1 MGNKAQIHLCAAT
14 GVSSRYI
21 WIRSPISRIGAS
33 VFSLLCSSSLHM
45 RLCFPAVLG
54 LLLLS
59 SPSLALLNSKAA
71 ESDILPEI
79 LTVDGIRL
87 SPIFRE
93 NVAQMLLPASSAGL
107 NSPEQ
112 HWTFTAGDMEREQTS
127 MTQQTAAE
135 NWDQVVLPHFD
146 SAAEDEPAI
155 LRGDDFGDP
164 ASVFQINA
172 EVLDSDLA
180 PPARIWPDKVP
191 LKTAG
196 ISVIDHPADHPL
208 SMPLTE
214 DRRSSTGMDR
224 IMEGEHHHTK
234 PTITI
239 SVNPSVIF
247 EGESADVT
255 VTLSEPLKTV
265 ANRHVVPAHS
275 STAIPDRDYTLPRT
289 FGPTHSGMMFR
300 FDKKDQIKSGPQIIQ
315 AKIDNLVEGDEY
327 IFYTGLVTSENHGDP
342 SGGAYDFRVNYD
354 CVRNCKFTL
363 TIRDRPAVKLSA
375 SPNPVSEGGQVTIT
389 AEISG
394 AQASDSNVEIPLTIT
409 ADTAE
414 PEDYGSLTDGRITM
428 TGTGATRTGT
438 TVIQLPDEADAND
451 WDDETFT
458 VAIDEINL
466 PSTVTAGDPKSVEIT
481 ITDDDKPAVRFTLDP
496 TAVHEG
502 ENATVTA
509 ILTEALPGDVT
520 IPFLL
525 YDQNYE
531 RNKPEKIVT
540 PQAPDQLQIEIKA
553 GDMSGN
559 GTVST
564 NADTNDE
571 NEEVRI
577 VFAVLPPQVRDSREV
592 ISRELIIQDS
602 ERAVTLSASP
612 NPAPEG
618 ATVTVTAE
626 LSYAYP
632 QDITIPLMLKEGSA
646 KPTEDYE
653 NLSTSNIVI
662 SGSSTTGT
670 LDILITDDTESEPS
684 EEFTVAIDKDNLP
697 PKITAGN
704 PESVKIM
711 IDDDDQPLPSVTLS
725 IVPVRGK
732 YPVDEGKSVKIKAEL
747 SERLPNNVKIPLTLI
762 SGTADAKDYGN
773 LTASEITIS
782 KDKWSGSVAIPI
794 PLDMEDEKTET
805 FTVTIDESSLPSAL
819 TAGDPKSVTVQI
831 NDKLTVSWSADPN
844 PVYEGQTTTLTL
856 TLSKPM
862 HAGSISVPGC
872 KSRWAGYIILKQPND
887 YSPGGGNMNDYEFV
901 NPGCDDFDVPT
912 RDSKLNFYM
921 DPNNPGYT
929 YKTAS
934 VQLYIVDDGKLEG
947 DEELVWRR
955 GGGSTGGLWDIV
967 VAPCDPNSDCP
978 YAIIIKDRPT
988 VSLSV
993 EPDSVAEGESVT
1005 VTASITEAQSTDVVV
1020 PIKWRSL
1027 TAQDDD
1033 YGPVPETITI
1043 PAGKTEATDE
1053 IPTRDDNIPEVDE
1066 KFRIAIRLEKLKED
1080 YPLLFAPKYVSVPV
1094 WILDDDRITVT
1105 LSAARDTVYEG
1116 ESADLILELSD
1127 RIHAADPSEDAY
1139 IEIFRNS
1146 SSTAGDDDYEK
1157 LSPSE
1162 GAGTDVWRVEFAPDD
1177 PLKKSISIV
1186 TRQDDQVE
1194 GSEDLIWTVN
1204 RTSTNAHPDLGI
1216 PVADCIPEDCTAKI
1230 VIWEKPV
1237 VHISAV
1243 PNPVLE
1249 GEEVE
1254 VTVTVSEALSDAL
1267 TIPLT
1272 LTAGTAEESDYGGID
1287 AMEITI
1293 PAAAL
1298 TGTDTIPTT
1307 QDEDDDDEMFK
1318 VELGDLP
1325 SEVEAGMPSSVE
1337 VTILEPRQV
1346 SVSATTP
1353 VIEGEEVTVT
1363 VALSKAF
1370 PNPVTIPLTLTA
1382 GTAED
1387 GDYGSL
1393 PEVVIPADA
1402 LSETGIISTV
1412 EDADEDDETFTVTLG
1427 DLPVGIGVG
1436 TSPSVEVTILEERQ
1450 VLLSVTTPVTEGED
1464 VTVTA
1469 LLSKAF
1475 PNPVTIP
1482 LTLTPGTAEDGDYGE
1497 LNEIPI
1503 AANTRSGTGT
1513 IVTFADDDFE
1523 EETFTVALGNL
1534 PSWISAGVPASL
1546 DVRILERPRVHLEAT
1561 PNPVDEGKA
1570 VTVTATL
1577 SGALPDPVTIPLTLT
1592 PGTAEKG
1599 DYNNLASITIAANTL
1614 TGTGTIATVKDA
1626 DYDDETFTVSLG
1638 SLPAGVGEG
1647 TPSSVLV
1654 TITDLDTPPN
1664 VRLSANPN
1672 PVDEGGSVTVTA
1684 TLSKALPDPVTIPLT
1699 LTPGTAEEGDYG
1711 NLASITI
1718 AANTQAGTGTIATVK
1733 DADYDH
1739 ETFTVS
1745 LGSLHPTVAAGTPS
1759 SVPVTITDLDTL
1771 PGVSLSANP
1780 NPVDEGGS
1788 VTVTAT
1794 ISQALPDPVTIPL
1807 TLTPGTAEEG
1817 DYGNLASITIAANT
1831 QAGTGTIAT
1840 VKDADYD
1847 HETFTVSLGSLP
1859 SEVSEGTPSSVLVTI
1874 TDLDAPPVTFPSISL
1889 SASPNPVNEGDAVT
1903 ITATLTGELS
1913 SPVVIPL
1920 TYTPGAP
1927 GPTEPTDYVPIPSI
1941 SIAAGVQSGT
1951 AVVHMVQ
1958 DEISEGTERLIV
1970 ALGALPAAVEAGR
1983 PSEVEIT
1990 ILDDDQPPPVEVT
2003 LSVNPER
2010 VEEGEPVTVTVT
2022 LANPLETAVDVPLI
2036 QTPYTAEPDDYTPL
2050 PYVTVA
2056 GGETQGVG
2064 QIVTIADND
2073 TDDEQLIVSL
2083 GDLDPAILVA
2093 GRESSHWVTILDRI
2107 PPKAVRVDLSASPN
2121 PVNEGDM
2128 VTITV
2133 ELSAALPAAVTIPLT
2148 LTPGSADVQD
2158 YDAPTP
2164 MQVTIQS
2171 EETIGIYVIRTR
2183 GDDIAEDN
2191 EAFTVQVGEL
2201 PAGMTAG
2208 DPLVVTIIDD
2218 DAVGIQAPPSVSLLE
2233 GSSKAFVFS
2242 LASEPL
2248 GAVTVTLDWPSGTD
2262 LTLAPITRTFT
2273 PANWEQAQ
2281 QVTLTAAE
2289 DNDFDHDQ
2297 VEVILRAAGAD
2308 YTGTVHVL
2316 QVTITDNDAP
2326 GVDASAQVIV
2336 FEEGSETFAV
2346 RLAAAPSGVVTMQV
2360 PGTAGDLSITP
2371 TRLIFTPETW
2381 QMPQEVT
2388 LRAAHDDDV
2397 VDDSETLRLT
2407 ARGGGYAGIVHPV
2420 AVTVIDNDETG
2431 IVAPAELTM
2440 QEGTQSPLQVSLAA
2454 QPSGTVTI
2462 GLAGHAGTQIA
2473 LDQTS
2478 LTFTTTNWNT
2488 PQTVMLTAAEDD
2500 NDAVNRVDLNFTA
2513 SGGSYGGIT
2522 HTTRITITDK
2532 GPLTISIWSQQ
2543 GLENAG
2549 SLQLPIELNRATDQ
2563 VVTVQYASSDDT
2575 AEAGLDYTASR
2586 GVVIFDPGATRG
2598 VVEIKLLDDRL
2609 PEEHETFKVTLSNAT
2624 RNVIIA
2630 QGTGTGTIQ
2639 DDDGRASLRVED
2651 AQVQAEAGAV
2661 HFRVSLSHPQR
2672 RMVTAAY
2679 RTRDGTARAGE
2690 DYEATSGM
2698 VTLAPGTTEARIAVR
2713 LLNEDLDWEEE
2724 TFTVHLESAKHAG
2737 IEKAVGVAT
2746 IQESVAAGKKVLDAY
2761 AARFVRTASVQ
2772 VVDALGGRF
2781 RRAADGAVCAAAER
2795 AEMAQLWY
2803 SASSWDPSLGELLAG
2818 CRMSQSLPLSS
2829 GSLGVWGQ
2837 GAFRQFNGQGE
2848 DALTLRAEVT
2858 TGMLGADYRWNG
2870 GWLAG
2875 VLFAHSRGDG
2885 SFEMNEESGEITS
2898 ALTGIYPYVSYTRA
2912 GWEVWASA
2920 GAGRGNAE
2928 VLELKG
2934 DLTSRFGA
2942 LGMQGTLVSGGTTR
2956 LRYHGDIL
2964 VTDAE
2969 IKEHDITAEVYRIR
2983 AGLEASTQIT
2993 GGIRPYVEAN
3003 VRQDGGSAETGT
3015 GLELGGGVRFANPAW
3030 HLRGEVRT
3038 QGLVMHTA
3046 DGFTEWGFSGSL
3058 QVGRATEGLQLRL
3071 RPSWGRGQGMSMYRQ
3086 QTILD
3091 AVPMGMNAHRTELE
3105 LGYGIPWKEG
3115 AARSVMGVT
3124 RLPQGRMYRLGGELR
3139 PWERLSLS
3147 VFGLAHGHETA
3158 LGDIGVNVQGT
3169 LRY

>member
-1 MGNKAQIHLCAAT
+1 MVDKAGFYLCAET
-14 GVSSRYI
+14 GVFSRYI
-21 WIRSPISRIGAS
+21 WIRLPILRVDAS
-33 VFSLLCSSSLHM
+33 VFSLPCCSSLYM
-45 RLCFPAVLG
+45 KLCFRTVLG
-54 LLLLS
+54 LLLFALS
-59 SPSLALLNSKAA
+59 PAIPDSKAS
-71 ESDILPEI
+71 ESHTLPEI
-79 LTVDGIRL
+79 LNVDGTRL
-87 SPIFRE
+87 SP
-93 NVAQMLLPASSAGL
+93 PADFPDVRF
-107 NSPEQ
+107 PEQ
-112 HWTFTAGDMEREQTS
+112 HWTFTAGDLEQEKTS

-135 NWDQVVLPHFD
+135 NWDQVLLPHFD
-146 SAAEDEPAI
+146 SAMEDEPAI
-155 LRGDDFGDP
+155 PGEGDFGGP
-164 ASVFQINA
+164 ASVFQISA
-172 EVLDSDLA
+172 EDLDLET
-180 PPARIWPDKVP
+180 PVRIWPDEMPPKI
-191 LKTAG
+191 AG
-196 ISVIDHPADHPL
+196 IPGIDPPVDHPP
-208 SMPLTE
+208 SMPLTG

-224 IMEGEHHHTK
+224 IMEGNHHYTK

-247 EGESADVT
+247 EGESAEVT
-255 VTLSEPLKTV
+255 VTLSKPLNTA
-265 ANRHVVPAHS
+265 ANRHVLATRS

-289 FGPTHSGMMFR
+289 FGPTFNGMMFR
-300 FDKKDQIKSGPQIIQ
+300 FDKKDQVTSGPQIIK
-315 AKIDNLVEGDEY
+315 AELDDLVEGDEY
-327 IFYTGLVTSENHGDP
+327 LHYTGLVTSENHGDP
-342 SGGAYDFRVNYD
+342 SGGAYAFRVNYK
-354 CVRNCKFTL
+354 CVNHCKFTL
-363 TIRDRPAVKLSA
+363 TIKDRLTTVKLSA
-375 SPNPVSEGGQVTIT
+375 SPNPVSEGSRVTIT

-394 AQASDSNVEIPLTIT
+394 AQASDSNVEIPLTIA

-414 PEDYGSLTDGRITM
+414 PEDYGSLTDDMITM

-438 TVIQLPDEADAND
+438 TIIQLPDEADAND
-451 WDDETFT
+451 WDDEIFT
-458 VAIDEINL
+458 VAIDETKL

-496 TAVHEG
+496 TSVHEG

-509 ILTEALPGDVT
+509 ILTKPLLGDVT

-531 RNKPEKIVT
+531 RNKPAKIVN

-553 GDMSGN
+553 GDMSGV
-559 GTVST
+559 GTVTT

-571 NEEVRI
+571 NEEVHILLAR
-577 VFAVLPPQVRDSREV
+577 LPPEVEDSREV
-592 ISRELIIQDS
+592 LYRGLIIQDAK
-602 ERAVTLSASP
+602 RAVTLSASP

-632 QDITIPLMLKEGSA
+632 QDLTIPLILREGTA
-646 KPTEDYE
+646 KPAEDYE
-653 NLSTSNIVI
+653 NLSMSNIVI
-662 SGSSTTGT
+662 SGGSTTGT
-670 LDILITDDTESEPS
+670 LDILITDDTKSEPS
-684 EEFTVAIDKDNLP
+684 EEFTVAIDKNNLP
-697 PKITAGN
+697 SAVTAGD

-711 IDDDDQPLPSVTLS
+711 IDDDDAPLPSVTLS
-725 IVPVRGK
+725 IVPVRFK
-732 YPVDEGKSVKIKAEL
+732 YPVDEGKSVEIKAEL
-747 SERLPNNVKIPLTLI
+747 SERLPNNVKIPLTLTP
-762 SGTADAKDYGN
+762 GTADAKDYGN
-773 LTASEITIS
+773 LTTSEITIS
-782 KDKWSGSVAIPI
+782 RDTWSGSVAIPATI
-794 PLDMEDEKTET
+794 DMEDEKTET
-805 FTVTIDESSLPSAL
+805 FMVTIDESSLPSAL

-831 NDKLTVSWSADPN
+831 NDKLTVSWSANPN
-844 PVYEGQTTTLTL
+844 PVYEGETTTLTL

-862 HAGSISVPGC
+862 RAGSVSYPGC
-872 KSRWAGYIILKQPND
+872 PPGWAGYIQLKQPID

-934 VQLYIVDDGKLEG
+934 IQIYIVDDGKLEG

-955 GGGSTGGLWDIV
+955 GGGSTGGFWDIV
-967 VAPCDPNSDCP
+967 VASCDPNSDCP
-978 YAIIIKDRPT
+978 YGIIVKDRPT

-993 EPDSVAEGESVT
+993 EPDSVAEGDPVT

-1020 PIKWRSL
+1020 PIRLQWNVASL
-1027 TAQDDD
+1027 TAEYEKD
-1033 YGPVPETITI
+1033 YGPITPNPI
-1043 PAGKTEATDE
+1043 IIKAGETEATGTIPTIQDE
-1053 IPTRDDNIPEVDE
+1053 IAEMDE
-1066 KFRIAIRLEKLKED
+1066 KFRVGIKGQEFKDAYPDLKIWK
-1080 YPLLFAPKYVSVPV
+1080 PGFVPA

-1116 ESADLILELSD
+1116 ESTELTLELSD

-1139 IEIFRNS
+1139 IEISRNG

-1162 GAGTDVWRVEFAPDD
+1162 GAGTDVWRVEFALGD

-1186 TRQDDQVE
+1186 TRPDDEVE
-1194 GSEDLIWTVN
+1194 GSENLIWSIN

-1216 PVADCIPEDCTAKI
+1216 PVADCIPEDCTATI
-1230 VIWEKPV
+1230 VIREKPSV
-1237 VHISAV
+1237 LVSVA
-1243 PNPVLE
+1243 PNPVPE

-1272 LTAGTAEESDYGGID
+1272 LTAGTAEAGDYGNLD
-1287 AMEITI
+1287 EITI
-1293 PAAAL
+1293 PASAL
-1298 TGTDTIPTT
+1298 TGTGTISTT
-1307 QDEDDDDEMFK
+1307 QDEDEEDETFT
-1318 VELGDLP
+1318 VALGDLP
-1325 SEVEAGMPSSVE
+1325 LDLETGMPSSVE

-1346 SVSATTP
+1346 SISATTP
-1353 VIEGEEVTVT
+1353 VTEGEEVTVT
-1363 VALSKAF
+1363 VTLSQAF
-1370 PNPVTIPLTLTA
+1370 SNPVTIPLTLTA

-1393 PEVVIPADA
+1393 PEVLIPADA

-1412 EDADEDDETFTVTLG
+1412 EDADEDDETFTVALG
-1427 DLPVGIGVG
+1427 DLPVGVSEGA
-1436 TSPSVEVTILEERQ
+1436 SPLVEVTILERRQ
-1450 VLLSVTTPVTEGED
+1450 VNVSATTPVNEGED
-1464 VTVTA
+1464 VIVTVM
-1469 LLSKAF
+1469 LSKAF
-1475 PNPVTIP
+1475 PSPVTIP
-1482 LTLTPGTAEDGDYGE
+1482 LTLTPGTAEEDDYGN
-1497 LNEIPI
+1497 LASITI
-1503 AANTRSGTGT
+1503 AADALTGTGT
-1513 IVTFADDDFE
+1513 ITTAKDADYDD
-1523 EETFTVALGNL
+1523 ETFTVALGSL
-1534 PSWISAGVPASL
+1534 PAGVGEGTSPSV
-1546 DVRILERPRVHLEAT
+1546 DVKILERPRVHLEAN

-1577 SGALPDPVTIPLTLT
+1577 SSTLPAPVTIPLTLT

-1599 DYNNLASITIAANTL
+1599 DYGNLASITIAADALTGTGTIVTVKDADYDDETFTVSLGSLPSEISEGTPSSILVTITDLDTPPNVHLSANPNPVDEGNSVTVTATL
-1614 TGTGTIATVKDA
+1614 SKLLPNPVTIPLILTPVTADKGDYGNLASITIATDARTGTGTIATVKDA

-1638 SLPAGVGEG
+1638 SLPSTVAAGS
-1647 TPSSVLV
+1647 PSSVPL
-1654 TITDLDTPPN
+1654 TITDLDTPP
-1664 VRLSANPN
+1664 VVLPSVSLSANPN

-1684 TLSKALPDPVTIPLT
+1684 TLSKALPDPLTIPLT
-1699 LTPGTAEEGDYG
+1699 LAPVTAEEGDYG

-1718 AANTQAGTGTIATVK
+1718 AANTQTGTGAIATVK
-1733 DADYDH
+1733 DADYDN

-1745 LGSLHPTVAAGTPS
+1745 LS
-1759 SVPVTITDLDTL
+1759 
-1771 PGVSLSANP
+1771 
-1780 NPVDEGGS
+1780 
-1788 VTVTAT
+1788 
-1794 ISQALPDPVTIPL
+1794 
-1807 TLTPGTAEEG
+1807 
-1817 DYGNLASITIAANT
+1817 
-1831 QAGTGTIAT
+1831 
-1840 VKDADYD
+1840 
-1847 HETFTVSLGSLP
+1847 SLP
-1859 SEVSEGTPSSVLVTI
+1859 SEVSEGSPASILITI
-1874 TDLDAPPVTFPSISL
+1874 RDIDAPPVTLPNVSL
-1889 SASPNPVNEGDAVT
+1889 SASPNPVSEGDAVT

-1913 SPVVIPL
+1913 GPVVIPL

-1927 GPTEPTDYVPIPSI
+1927 GPTEPTDYVPVPSI
-1941 SIAAGVQSGT
+1941 RIDSGAQSGA
-1951 AVVHMVQ
+1951 AVMQTVP

-1970 ALGALPAAVEAGR
+1970 ALGALPAAVETGH

-1990 ILDDDQPPPVEVT
+1990 ILDDDAPPPVEVT
-2003 LSVNPER
+2003 LSVDPKR
-2010 VEEGEPVTVTVT
+2010 VEEGASATVTVT

-2107 PPKAVRVDLSASPN
+2107 PPKAVRVDLSASPR
-2121 PVNEGDM
+2121 PVREGDA

-2148 LTPGSADVQD
+2148 LMSGSADAQD
-2158 YDAPTP
+2158 YDAQIPS
-2164 MQVTIQS
+2164 QVTIQS
-2171 EETIGIYVIRTR
+2171 EEIVGTYVIRATD
-2183 GDDIAEDN
+2183 DDIAEDD
-2191 EAFTVQVGEL
+2191 ETFTVQVGEL
-2201 PAGMTAG
+2201 PDGMTAG
-2208 DPLVVTIIDD
+2208 DPLAVTITDD
-2218 DAVGIQAPPSVSLLE
+2218 DAVGIQALPSVSLLE
-2233 GSSKAFVFS
+2233 GSSKAFAFS
-2242 LASEPL
+2242 LSSEPL
-2248 GAVTVTLDWPSGTD
+2248 DAVTVTLYWPSGTD
-2262 LTLAPITRTFT
+2262 LSLAPITRIFT

-2297 VEVILRAAGAD
+2297 VEVILRATGAD
-2308 YTGTVHVL
+2308 YTGVVQVL

-2326 GVDASAQVIV
+2326 GVDASAQVTV

-2346 RLAAAPSGVVTMQV
+2346 RLAAAPSGVVTIQI
-2360 PGTAGDLSITP
+2360 PGSAGDLSITP
-2371 TRLIFTPETW
+2371 TRLTFTPETW
-2381 QMPQEVT
+2381 QTPQEVT

-2397 VDDSETLRLT
+2397 VNDSETLRLT

-2420 AVTVIDNDETG
+2420 AVTVIDNDEAG

-2440 QEGTQSPLQVSLAA
+2440 QEGTQSPLPVSLAA

-2462 GLAGHAGTQIA
+2462 GLAGHAGTQIT

-2500 NDAVNRVDLNFTA
+2500 NDTVDRVDLRFTA
-2513 SGGSYGGIT
+2513 SGGSDGGIT

-2549 SLQLPIELNRATDQ
+2549 SLQLPIELSRATDQ

-2586 GVVIFDPGATRG
+2586 GVVIFDPGAIRG
-2598 VVEIKLLDDRL
+2598 VVEIKLLDDQL

-2639 DDDGRASLRVED
+2639 DDDGRATLRVED
-2651 AQVQAEAGAV
+2651 AQVQSEAGAV
-2661 HFRVSLSHPQR
+2661 HFRVSLSYPQR

-2698 VTLAPGTTEARIAVR
+2698 VTLAPGTTEALIAVR
-2713 LLNEDLDWEEE
+2713 LLKEDLDWEEE

-2746 IQESVAAGKKVLDAY
+2746 IQESTMAGKKVLGAY

-2818 CRMSQSLPLSS
+2818 CRMSQSMPLSS
-2829 GSLGVWGQ
+2829 GSLSVWGQ

-2858 TGMLGADYRWNG
+2858 TGMVGADYRWST

-2875 VLFAHSRGDG
+2875 VLFVHSRGDG
-2885 SFEMNEESGEITS
+2885 SFEMKKESGEIMS

-2969 IKEHDITAEVYRIR
+2969 IDEHDITAEVYRIR
-2983 AGLEASTQIT
+2983 GGLEASTQIT

-3058 QVGRATEGLQLRL
+3058 QMGNHAEGLMMRV

-3091 AVPMGMNAHRTELE
+3091 AVPMGVNAHRTELE

-3115 AARSVMGVT
+3115 AARSVMGMT
-3124 RLPQGRMYRLGGELR
+3124 QLPQGRMYRLGGELR
-3139 PWERLSLS
+3139 PWERLSFS
-3147 VFGLAHGHETA
+3147 VFGLAHGRKAA

>member
-1 MGNKAQIHLCAAT
+1 M
-14 GVSSRYI
+14 
-21 WIRSPISRIGAS
+21 
-33 VFSLLCSSSLHM
+33 
-45 RLCFPAVLG
+45 
-54 LLLLS
+54 
-59 SPSLALLNSKAA
+59 
-71 ESDILPEI
+71 
-79 LTVDGIRL
+79 
-87 SPIFRE
+87 
-93 NVAQMLLPASSAGL
+93 
-107 NSPEQ
+107 
-112 HWTFTAGDMEREQTS
+112 
-127 MTQQTAAE
+127 
-135 NWDQVVLPHFD
+135 
-146 SAAEDEPAI
+146 
-155 LRGDDFGDP
+155 
-164 ASVFQINA
+164 
-172 EVLDSDLA
+172 
-180 PPARIWPDKVP
+180 
-191 LKTAG
+191 
-196 ISVIDHPADHPL
+196 
-208 SMPLTE
+208 
-214 DRRSSTGMDR
+214 
-224 IMEGEHHHTK
+224 
-234 PTITI
+234 
-239 SVNPSVIF
+239 
-247 EGESADVT
+247 
-255 VTLSEPLKTV
+255 
-265 ANRHVVPAHS
+265 
-275 STAIPDRDYTLPRT
+275 
-289 FGPTHSGMMFR
+289 
-300 FDKKDQIKSGPQIIQ
+300 
-315 AKIDNLVEGDEY
+315 
-327 IFYTGLVTSENHGDP
+327 
-342 SGGAYDFRVNYD
+342 
-354 CVRNCKFTL
+354 
-363 TIRDRPAVKLSA
+363 
-375 SPNPVSEGGQVTIT
+375 
-389 AEISG
+389 
-394 AQASDSNVEIPLTIT
+394 
-409 ADTAE
+409 
-414 PEDYGSLTDGRITM
+414 
-428 TGTGATRTGT
+428 
-438 TVIQLPDEADAND
+438 
-451 WDDETFT
+451 
-458 VAIDEINL
+458 
-466 PSTVTAGDPKSVEIT
+466 
-481 ITDDDKPAVRFTLDP
+481 
-496 TAVHEG
+496 
-502 ENATVTA
+502 
-509 ILTEALPGDVT
+509 
-520 IPFLL
+520 
-525 YDQNYE
+525 
-531 RNKPEKIVT
+531 
-540 PQAPDQLQIEIKA
+540 
-553 GDMSGN
+553 
-559 GTVST
+559 
-564 NADTNDE
+564 
-571 NEEVRI
+571 
-577 VFAVLPPQVRDSREV
+577 
-592 ISRELIIQDS
+592 
-602 ERAVTLSASP
+602 
-612 NPAPEG
+612 
-618 ATVTVTAE
+618 
-626 LSYAYP
+626 
-632 QDITIPLMLKEGSA
+632 
-646 KPTEDYE
+646 
-653 NLSTSNIVI
+653 
-662 SGSSTTGT
+662 
-670 LDILITDDTESEPS
+670 
-684 EEFTVAIDKDNLP
+684 
-697 PKITAGN
+697 
-704 PESVKIM
+704 
-711 IDDDDQPLPSVTLS
+711 
-725 IVPVRGK
+725 
-732 YPVDEGKSVKIKAEL
+732 
-747 SERLPNNVKIPLTLI
+747 
-762 SGTADAKDYGN
+762 
-773 LTASEITIS
+773 
-782 KDKWSGSVAIPI
+782 
-794 PLDMEDEKTET
+794 
-805 FTVTIDESSLPSAL
+805 
-819 TAGDPKSVTVQI
+819 
-831 NDKLTVSWSADPN
+831 
-844 PVYEGQTTTLTL
+844 
-856 TLSKPM
+856 
-862 HAGSISVPGC
+862 
-872 KSRWAGYIILKQPND
+872 
-887 YSPGGGNMNDYEFV
+887 
-901 NPGCDDFDVPT
+901 
-912 RDSKLNFYM
+912 
-921 DPNNPGYT
+921 
-929 YKTAS
+929 
-934 VQLYIVDDGKLEG
+934 
-947 DEELVWRR
+947 
-955 GGGSTGGLWDIV
+955 
-967 VAPCDPNSDCP
+967 
-978 YAIIIKDRPT
+978 
-988 VSLSV
+988 
-993 EPDSVAEGESVT
+993 
-1005 VTASITEAQSTDVVV
+1005 
-1020 PIKWRSL
+1020 
-1027 TAQDDD
+1027 
-1033 YGPVPETITI
+1033 
-1043 PAGKTEATDE
+1043 
-1053 IPTRDDNIPEVDE
+1053 
-1066 KFRIAIRLEKLKED
+1066 
-1080 YPLLFAPKYVSVPV
+1080 
-1094 WILDDDRITVT
+1094 
-1105 LSAARDTVYEG
+1105 
-1116 ESADLILELSD
+1116 
-1127 RIHAADPSEDAY
+1127 
-1139 IEIFRNS
+1139 
-1146 SSTAGDDDYEK
+1146 
-1157 LSPSE
+1157 
-1162 GAGTDVWRVEFAPDD
+1162 
-1177 PLKKSISIV
+1177 
-1186 TRQDDQVE
+1186 
-1194 GSEDLIWTVN
+1194 
-1204 RTSTNAHPDLGI
+1204 
-1216 PVADCIPEDCTAKI
+1216 
-1230 VIWEKPV
+1230 
-1237 VHISAV
+1237 
-1243 PNPVLE
+1243 
-1249 GEEVE
+1249 
-1254 VTVTVSEALSDAL
+1254 
-1267 TIPLT
+1267 
-1272 LTAGTAEESDYGGID
+1272 
-1287 AMEITI
+1287 
-1293 PAAAL
+1293 
-1298 TGTDTIPTT
+1298 
-1307 QDEDDDDEMFK
+1307 
-1318 VELGDLP
+1318 
-1325 SEVEAGMPSSVE
+1325 
-1337 VTILEPRQV
+1337 
-1346 SVSATTP
+1346 
-1353 VIEGEEVTVT
+1353 
-1363 VALSKAF
+1363 
-1370 PNPVTIPLTLTA
+1370 
-1382 GTAED
+1382 
-1387 GDYGSL
+1387 
-1393 PEVVIPADA
+1393 
-1402 LSETGIISTV
+1402 
-1412 EDADEDDETFTVTLG
+1412 
-1427 DLPVGIGVG
+1427 
-1436 TSPSVEVTILEERQ
+1436 
-1450 VLLSVTTPVTEGED
+1450 
-1464 VTVTA
+1464 
-1469 LLSKAF
+1469 
-1475 PNPVTIP
+1475 
-1482 LTLTPGTAEDGDYGE
+1482 
-1497 LNEIPI
+1497 
-1503 AANTRSGTGT
+1503 
-1513 IVTFADDDFE
+1513 
-1523 EETFTVALGNL
+1523 
-1534 PSWISAGVPASL
+1534 
-1546 DVRILERPRVHLEAT
+1546 
-1561 PNPVDEGKA
+1561 
-1570 VTVTATL
+1570 
-1577 SGALPDPVTIPLTLT
+1577 TIPLTLT
-1592 PGTAEKG
+1592 PGTAEKD
-1599 DYNNLASITIAANTL
+1599 DYGNLASITIAANAL

-1626 DYDDETFTVSLG
+1626 DHDDETFTVSL
-1638 SLPAGVGEG
+1638 STLPSEVIKG
-1647 TPSSVLV
+1647 TPSSVPV
-1654 TITDLDTPPN
+1654 TITDPDTPPS
-1664 VRLSANPN
+1664 VSLSANPN
-1672 PVDEGGSVTVTA
+1672 LVDEGGSVTVTA
-1684 TLSKALPDPVTIPLT
+1684 TLSQVLPNPVTIPLT

-1794 ISQALPDPVTIPL
+1794 LPKVLPNPVTIPLTLTPGTAEEGDYGNLASITITADALTGTGTIATVKDADYDDETFTVSLGSLPSEISEGTPSSVLVTITDLDTPPAVLPDVRLSVNPNPVDEGSSVTVTATLSKALPDPVTIPL

-1817 DYGNLASITIAANT
+1817 DYGNLASITIAADALTGTGTIATAKDADYDNET
-1831 QAGTGTIAT
+1831 FTASLSSLPSEVSEGTPSSVLVTITDPDTPPNVSLSANPNQVDEGSSVTVTATLSQVLPNPVTILLTLTPGTAEEGDYGNLASITIAADALTGTGTIAT

-1847 HETFTVSLGSLP
+1847 NETFTVSLGSLP

-2107 PPKAVRVDLSASPN
+2107 PPKAVRADLSASPH
-2121 PVNEGDM
+2121 PVREGDA

-2133 ELSAALPAAVTIPLT
+2133 ELSEAMPNGVTIPLT

-2158 YDAPTP
+2158 YDAPIP
-2164 MQVTIQS
+2164 RQVTIQS
-2171 EETIGIYVIRTR
+2171 EEIVGTYVIRTTN
-2183 GDDIAEDN
+2183 DDIAEDD
-2191 EAFTVQVGEL
+2191 ETFTVQVGEL
-2201 PAGMTAG
+2201 PDGMTAG
-2208 DPLVVTIIDD
+2208 DPLVVTITDD

-2233 GSSKAFVFS
+2233 GSSKAFSFS
-2242 LASEPL
+2242 LTSEPL

-3058 QVGRATEGLQLRL
+3058 QVGRATEGLMLRL